1 MTQAVYLIWFML
13 DTLLIMQV
21 NPKVYSDSKYDRGHM
36 APAADFAGDPNIYK
50 ETFTM
55 ANISPQVVSCICSAL
70 NLINLRVLH

>member
-36 APAADFAGDPNIYK
+36 APAADFAGDPNMYK

-55 ANISPQVVSCICSAL
+55 ANISPQVVSLYLQCSQL
-70 NLINLRVLH
+70 NES